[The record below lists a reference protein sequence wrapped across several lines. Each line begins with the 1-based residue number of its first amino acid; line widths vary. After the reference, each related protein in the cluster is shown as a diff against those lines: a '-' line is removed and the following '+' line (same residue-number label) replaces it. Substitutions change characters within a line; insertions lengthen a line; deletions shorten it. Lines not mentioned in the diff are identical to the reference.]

1 MEQMR
6 HMPYDDPILRELGGY
21 FKAEEPGRRERADAW
36 ATAIGLQKVDGLTP
50 SQFLFDTAKDHIEG
64 RITQNQARRRIRDYY
79 AAQGET
85 ATPDKEEADK
95 VSERIVA
102 VINDG
107 GFAFTPEYFI
117 SIHAKLFKGVLPSA
131 GKLRTVNIRKREW
144 VLKDDS
150 VTYGDAAT
158 IKSSLVRDFIDE
170 REFDYGGKSPRKII
184 PHFARFI
191 AQIWQVHPFGEGNTR
206 TTAVFAVKYLASL
219 GYKVANNMFRDNAWY
234 FRNAL
239 VRANYADYRREVRRD
254 WSYLE
259 AFFRNLLLGER
270 NELKSRYL
278 LIGLTEDDKRKIRE
292 LTEGGQKEVVRK
304 GLSEKGG
311 KKSGKE
317 SSLKSR
323 EKSGLKSGLISREQT
338 AQKSREKTTQKKVVR
353 KRLSEKGCQKTSEAI
368 LEMLLANPRL
378 TQNGTATALGI
389 SRQAVQKHIANLK
402 AAGRLRRVGPDK
414 GGHWEVV
421 EG

>member
-1 MEQMR
+1 
-6 HMPYDDPILRELGGY
+6 MPYDDPILRELGGY

-64 RITQNQARRRIRDYY
+64 RITQNQARRRIHDYY
-79 AAQGET
+79 VAQNE
-85 ATPDKEEADK
+85 AMRPDPEKEEADK

-107 GFAFTPEYFI
+107 GFAFTPEYYI

-150 VTYGDAAT
+150 VTYGDAST
-158 IKSSLVRDFIDE
+158 LKQSLIRDFIDE
-170 REFDYGGKSPRKII
+170 REFDYGGKTPRRII

-206 TTAVFAVKYLASL
+206 TTAVFTIKYLNSL
-219 GYKVANNMFRDNAWY
+219 GYRVTNNMFRDNSWY

-239 VRANYADYRREVRRD
+239 VRANYADYARDVKRD

-259 AFFRNLLLGER
+259 AFFRNLLLGEK
-270 NELKSRYL
+270 NEMKSRYL
-278 LIGLTEDDKRKIRE
+278 LIGLSDEDKQKIRE
-292 LTEGGQKEVVRK
+292 LTEGNQKKAVR
-304 GLSEKGG
+304 
-311 KKSGKE
+311 KSGKKKAATKRLSE
-317 SSLKSR
+317 R
-323 EKSGLKSGLISREQT
+323 GCQ
-338 AQKSREKTTQKKVVR
+338 KTTQKTT
-353 KRLSEKGCQKTSEAI
+353 QKTEPRTAQKTAVKI
-368 LEMLLANPRL
+368 LEILRGNPRSTRRGLALATGL
-378 TQNGTATALGI
+378 TEDGVKWNLQ
-389 SRQAVQKHIANLK
+389 RLK
-402 AAGRLRRVGPDK
+402 ATGRLRRVGPDK
-414 GGHWEVV
+414 GGRWEVI
-421 EG
+421 GG

>member
-1 MEQMR
+1 
-6 HMPYDDPILRELGGY
+6 MPYDDPILKELGGY

-64 RITQNQARRRIRDYY
+64 RITQNQARRRIHDYY
-79 AAQGET
+79 VAQNE
-85 ATPDKEEADK
+85 AMRPDPEKEEADK

-117 SIHAKLFKGVLPSA
+117 SIHAKLFRGLLPSA

-150 VTYGDAAT
+150 VTYGDAST
-158 IKSSLVRDFIDE
+158 LKQSLIRDFIDE
-170 REFDYGGKSPRKII
+170 REFDYGGKTPRKII

-191 AQIWQVHPFGEGNTR
+191 AQIWQLHPFGEGNTR
-206 TTAVFAVKYLASL
+206 TTAVFTIKYLNSL
-219 GYKVANNMFRDNAWY
+219 GYRVTNNMFRDNSWY

-239 VRANYADYRREVRRD
+239 VRANYADCERDVKRD

-259 AFFRNLLLGER
+259 AFFRNLLLGEK
-270 NELKSRYL
+270 NEMKSRYL
-278 LIGLTEDDKRKIRE
+278 LIGLTDEDKQKIRE

-304 GLSEKGG
+304 SG
-311 KKSGKE
+311 KKKAVRKKRLEKSGKKTVDVLWAL
-317 SSLKSR
+317 LK
-323 EKSGLKSGLISREQT
+323 G
-338 AQKSREKTTQKKVVR
+338 
-353 KRLSEKGCQKTSEAI
+353 
-368 LEMLLANPRL
+368 NPRL
-378 TQNGTATALGI
+378 TLADMVEALGI
-389 SRQAVQKHIANLK
+389 TRSTIQKHIVNLK
-402 AAGRLRRVGPDK
+402 VAGRLRRIGPDK
-414 GGHWEVV
+414 GGHWEVTR
-421 EG
+421 

>member
-1 MEQMR
+1 
-6 HMPYDDPILRELGGY
+6 MPYDDPILRELGGY

-64 RITQNQARRRIRDYY
+64 RITQNKARRRIHDYY
-79 AAQGET
+79 AAQAEV
-85 ATPDKEEADK
+85 ARPDPDKEEADK

-102 VINDG
+102 VLNDG

-117 SIHAKLFKGVLPSA
+117 SIHAKLFKGVLSSA

-158 IKSSLVRDFIDE
+158 IKQSLIREFIDE
-170 REFDYGGKSPRKII
+170 REFDYGGKTPRKII

-206 TTAVFAVKYLASL
+206 TTAVFAIKYLRSL
-219 GYKVANNMFRDNAWY
+219 GFSVDNDAFRDNAWY

-239 VRANYADYRREVRRD
+239 VRANYADYAREVSRD

-259 AFFRNLLLGER
+259 IFFRNLLLGEK
-270 NELKSRYL
+270 NEMKSRYL
-278 LIGLTEDDKRKIRE
+278 LIGLTEEDKQKIRE
-292 LTEGGQKEVVRK
+292 LTEEKGGQKKAVGK
-304 GLSEKGG
+304 SG
-311 KKSGKE
+311 KKSGK
-317 SSLKSR
+317 
-323 EKSGLKSGLISREQT
+323 
-338 AQKSREKTTQKKVVR
+338 KKVVG
-353 KRLSEKGCQKTSEAI
+353 KSGKKTIERVWA
-368 LEMLLANPRL
+368 LLQESPQSTFADMVRV
-378 TQNGTATALGI
+378 LGI
-389 SRQAVQKHIANLK
+389 TRSTIQKHIVNLK

-414 GGHWEVV
+414 GGHWEVM
-421 EG
+421 G

>member
-1 MEQMR
+1 
-6 HMPYDDPILRELGGY
+6 MPYDDPILKELGGY
-21 FKAEEPGRRERADAW
+21 FKAEEPGRRERAEAW

-50 SQFLFDTAKDHIEG
+50 SQFLFDTARDHIEG

-79 AAQGET
+79 VTKGE
-85 ATPDKEEADK
+85 AGKPDPEKEEADK

-102 VINDG
+102 VLNDG

-131 GKLRTVNIRKREW
+131 GKLRSVNIRKREW

-158 IKSSLVRDFIDE
+158 IKQSLIRDFIDE
-170 REFDYGGKSPRKII
+170 REFDYGGKTPRKII

-206 TTAVFAVKYLASL
+206 TTAVFAIKYLRSL
-219 GYKVANNMFRDNAWY
+219 GFSVDNDAFRDNAWY

-239 VRANYADYRREVRRD
+239 VRANYADYAREVSRD

-259 AFFRNLLLGER
+259 IFFRNLLLGEK
-270 NELKSRYL
+270 NEMKSRYL
-278 LIGLTEDDKRKIRE
+278 LIGLTEEDKQKIRE
-292 LTEGGQKEVVRK
+292 LTEEKGGQKKAVGK
-304 GLSEKGG
+304 SG
-311 KKSGKE
+311 KKSGK
-317 SSLKSR
+317 
-323 EKSGLKSGLISREQT
+323 
-338 AQKSREKTTQKKVVR
+338 KKVVGKSGKKTVDR
-353 KRLSEKGCQKTSEAI
+353 VWALLQKRPQSTFAD
-368 LEMLLANPRL
+368 MVRV
-378 TQNGTATALGI
+378 LGI
-389 SRQAVQKHIANLK
+389 TRSTIQKHIANLK

-414 GGHWEVV
+414 GGHWEVI
-421 EG
+421 